1 MHVQISENSQKNLQK
16 NIKKKTKKKNTDLDL
31 MRIHGSV
38 KQQASLQVFQVQKSI
53 IKANNNHF

>member
-31 MRIHGSV
+31 MSVHGSV
-38 KQQASLQVFQVQKSI
+38 KHQAFKFSRCK
-53 IKANNNHF
+53 KA